1 MDRLTQTEIS
11 KTEEDDDNESD
22 KVDDLVHGGRLLD
35 DPQMVISAMDVN
47 G

>member
-1 MDRLTQTEIS
+1 MGRLTQTEIS

-22 KVDDLVHGGRLLD
+22 KVDELVHGGSLLD
-35 DPQMVISAMDVN
+35 DPQMVISAMDIN